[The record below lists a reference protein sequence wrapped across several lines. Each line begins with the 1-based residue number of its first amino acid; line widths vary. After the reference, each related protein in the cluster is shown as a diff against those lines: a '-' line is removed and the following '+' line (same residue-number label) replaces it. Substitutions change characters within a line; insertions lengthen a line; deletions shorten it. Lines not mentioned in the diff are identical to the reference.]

1 MQKSTLLPFVLS
13 WGALWAK
20 GRLKLPFAYVLP

>member
-1 MQKSTLLPFVLS
+1 MLPFVLS

-20 GRLKLPFAYVLP
+20 GRRESLVRKSKKAIAS